1 MTDKVEVKN
10 VHREP
15 HPFVGLAHIPNFTGK
30 TIAFVGKVDRI
41 EETTMYMKTA
51 NETEV
56 KIIRFK
62 GDAEKFP
69 VSAVIEIRGIV
80 NKDGSISYGECSQYD
95 NEFDL
100 GAFESMLDYYH
111 GMCRSLSVK

>member
-1 MTDKVEVKN
+1 MEVKN

-41 EETTMYMKTA
+41 EEATMYMKTA
-51 NETEV
+51 DESEV

-62 GDAEKFP
+62 GDAEKLP
-69 VSAVIEIRGIV
+69 
-80 NKDGSISYGECSQYD
+80 
-95 NEFDL
+95 
-100 GAFESMLDYYH
+100 
-111 GMCRSLSVK
+111 

>member
-1 MTDKVEVKN
+1 MDQVEVKN

-41 EETTMYMKTA
+41 EEATMYMKTA
-51 NETEV
+51 DESDV

-62 GDAEKFP
+62 GDAEKLP
-69 VSAVIEIRGIV
+69 QNTVLEIRGIV
-80 NKDGSISYGECSQYD
+80 NKDGSISFGE
-95 NEFDL
+95 
-100 GAFESMLDYYH
+100 
-111 GMCRSLSVK
+111 LS